1 MRTVIDCRG
10 MVCPQPVIKTKE
22 VLDELAYG
30 VVEVLVDNEASKSN
44 VARFGKSQGCEV
56 EIRSSGK
63 THHVII
69 NKGKGA
75 RAEASAASV
84 SDYTCE
90 VPGQE
95 ELVCVIPADTMGRGN
110 DPLGNVLMR
119 AFIKTIQSVSPLPQ
133 KIFFYNTGVKLT
145 ATESDLIVPL
155 RELAGQG
162 VKIYSCGTC
171 LDFFHLSEKLLV
183 GEVTNMYDIL
193 DSMAKARKVISPY

>member
-22 VLDELAYG
+22 VLDELAHG
-30 VVEVLVDNEASKSN
+30 TVEVIVDNDASKSN

-63 THHVII
+63 THHVTI

-75 RAEASAASV
+75 EPATDAQPVEA
-84 SDYTCE
+84 YTCE
-90 VPGQE
+90 VAGHGNIY
-95 ELVCVIPADTMGRGN
+95 VIPADTMGRGN

-119 AFIKTIQSVSPLPQ
+119 AFIKTIKSIAPLPR
-133 KIFFYNTGVKLT
+133 KIFFYNTGVKIT
-145 ATESDLIVPL
+145 ATESDLIEPL
-155 RELAGQG
+155 RELAERG

-171 LDFFHLSEKLLV
+171 LDFFNLSENLLV
-183 GEVTNMYDIL
+183 GEVTNMFDIM
-193 DSMAKARKVISPY
+193 DSMRNADKVISPY